1 MQKLRFLFFV
11 GLFVQ
16 QITAQTVPIGQTG
29 TDDMLRVLQ
38 LTGKIDAAQSFTA
51 RPFFYNK
58 FVTRNDLLNLIDS
71 SNNSS
76 VSNALVLKPLQHSLQ
91 KSYWNNNLQLAV
103 LPATITTKFNSHH
116 PYGWNDAGM
125 IMAKGLQT
133 MVSAGVYA
141 RVGPLSIQLQ
151 PEYYY
156 AANPNYTTTAN
167 YGSKDGKALSKAYL
181 GQSSIRLNLGPV
193 SVGASSES
201 LWWGPGQFSS
211 LMMSNNAPGFQH
223 ISFNTTRPLKTPIGS
238 FEWQLVMGKLNE
250 DTSAAFENTFLQLMR
265 PRNEDR
271 YFNGIV
277 LTYQPSFLP
286 NFFFGLTRSEHVYIS
301 DRDKKTGFVN
311 KYLPVFVAASPT
323 DNASSAAIPADGA
336 FSFFSRWILPKN
348 QAEFYIEYGYND
360 FKQNLRDLSTNA
372 NHSSAYIVGFNKFI
386 NLPSSGGDVTTS
398 RDRGGRV
405 TGILI
410 SAELTQMAQT
420 TSYVVRTAGNWYEHG
435 GVSQG
440 FTYQNQIMGAG
451 SGMGNN
457 VQTIQVKKIHGFD
470 YIGLKFQRIQQ
481 DPKGGIAYGP
491 FSSLGMR
498 DYQWND
504 VAIGF
509 LGQHRWKRL
518 IVNGEMQL
526 VNSKNYGW
534 QKGNAFNFF
543 LQLKASYFF

>member
-1 MQKLRFLFFV
+1 MLKSIILFFI
-11 GLFVQ
+11 GLFTQ
-16 QITAQTVPIGQTG
+16 QIIAQTVPIGQVG

-51 RPFFYNK
+51 KPFFYNK
-58 FVTRNDLLNLIDS
+58 FINRNELLNMIDS
-71 SNNSS
+71 FGSS
-76 VSNALVLKPLQHSLQ
+76 VANKRSRQPLQHSLQ
-91 KSYWNNNLQLAV
+91 KSYWNKNIQLAV
-103 LPATITTKFNSHH
+103 LPATIATKFNSHH

-133 MVSAGVYA
+133 MLSAGVYA

-156 AANPNYTTTAN
+156 AANPDYATTAS
-167 YGSKDGKALSKAYL
+167 YGSAGGKALNKAYL

-193 SVGASSES
+193 SVGASSEN

-223 ISFNTTRPLKTPIGS
+223 LTFNSTRPLKTPIGS

-250 DTSAAFENTFLQLMR
+250 DTSAAFENAFMKLMR

-277 LTYQPSFLP
+277 LTYQPSFLR
-286 NFFFGLTRSEHVYIS
+286 NFFLGLTRSEHVYIS
-301 DRDKKTGFVN
+301 DRDRKTGFVN
-311 KYLPVFVAASPT
+311 KYLPVFIAASPT
-323 DNASSAAIPADGA
+323 DNANAASIPADGG
-336 FSFFSRWILPKN
+336 FSFFSRWILPKH

-360 FKQNLRDLSTNA
+360 FKQNLRDLATNA

-386 NLPSSGGDVTTS
+386 PTIPTSGGIKG
-398 RDRGGRV
+398 GGRGP
-405 TGILI
+405 GILI
-410 SAELTQMAQT
+410 TGELTQMAQT
-420 TSYVVRTAGNWYEHG
+420 TSYVVRTAGNWYVHG

-451 SGMGNN
+451 SGFGNN
-457 VQTIQVKKIHGFD
+457 VQTIQVKKINGFD

-481 DPKGGIAYGP
+481 DPKGTNGP
-491 FSSLGMR
+491 FTSLGMR

-504 VAIGF
+504 FALGF
-509 LGQHRWKRL
+509 LGQHLWNKL
-518 IVNGEMQL
+518 LLNGEMQL

-534 QKGNAFNFF
+534 EAGNAFNLF

>member
-1 MQKLRFLFFV
+1 MLHLRSLFLV
-11 GLFVQ
+11 LLL
-16 QITAQTVPIGQTG
+16 THYSLAQSIPIGQVA

-38 LTGKIDAAQSFTA
+38 LTSKIDPAHSLTA
-51 RPFFYNK
+51 RPFFYN
-58 FVTRNDLLNLIDS
+58 TSISRMDILHLIDS
-71 SNNSS
+71 STNSRIAI
-76 VSNALVLKPLQHSLQ
+76 SNAQQPLRYSLQ
-91 KSYWNNNLQLAV
+91 KSYWNNQIQLAV

-133 MVSAGVYA
+133 MISAGLYA
-141 RVGPLSIQLQ
+141 KLGPLTIQMQ

-156 AANPNYTTTAN
+156 AANPNYVITAN
-167 YGSKDGKALSKAYL
+167 YGSKDGMALNKAYL
-181 GQSSIRLNLGPV
+181 GQSSIRLNLGPI

-223 ISFNTTRPLKTPIGS
+223 ITFNSTRPLKTPIGS

-250 DTSAAFENTFLQLMR
+250 DTSAAFENTYLQLLR

-286 NFFFGLTRSEHVYIS
+286 NFFFGLTRSEHVYMS
-301 DRDKKTGFVN
+301 DRDRKSGFVN
-311 KYLPVFVAASPT
+311 KYLPVFIAASPN
-323 DNASSAAIPADGA
+323 DNASSTSIPADGA
-336 FSFFSRWILPKN
+336 FSFFTRWILPKH
-348 QAEFYIEYGYND
+348 QAEFYLEYGYND
-360 FKQNLRDLSTNA
+360 FKQNLRDLATNA
-372 NHSSAYIVGFNKFI
+372 NHSSAYIIGLKKVVVIPNKQ
-386 NLPSSGGDVTTS
+386 LLD
-398 RDRGGRV
+398 
-405 TGILI
+405 I
-410 SAELTQMAQT
+410 STELTQMAQT
-420 TSYVVRTAGNWYEHG
+420 TSYVVRSAGNWYEH
-435 GVSQG
+435 SPINQG

-457 VQTIQVKKIHGFD
+457 VQTIQIKIITGFNFVG
-470 YIGLKFQRIQQ
+470 IKFQRIQQ
-481 DPKGGIAYGP
+481 DPKGGIYYSP

-504 VAIGF
+504 LALGF
-509 LGQHRWKRL
+509 LGQHRWSKL
-518 IVNGEMQL
+518 LVNGEMQL

-534 QKGNAFNFF
+534 QPGNAFNLF